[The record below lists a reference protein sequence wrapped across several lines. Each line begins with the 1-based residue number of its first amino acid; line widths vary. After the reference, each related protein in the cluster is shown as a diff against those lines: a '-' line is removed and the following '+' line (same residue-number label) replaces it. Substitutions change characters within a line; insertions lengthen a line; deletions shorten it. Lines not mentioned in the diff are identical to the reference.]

1 MLTGSVWR
9 ALWMIFSGDARVYA
23 AVWVSIWVAGVS
35 TVIASGVGL
44 PLGFLL
50 AMKRFR
56 GKGFVLTA
64 LNALLALPTVVVG
77 LFVYAFIR
85 RGSLLGPLDLL
96 FTPAAMVLGQ
106 VILALPIVVA
116 LSHVAVSTLDPGAH
130 EAAVTLGAS
139 PARVLFTT
147 AWEARFGLLAMV
159 AAAGGR
165 LIGEVGV
172 SMMLG
177 GNIAGYTRNLTTAIA
192 LETSKGE
199 FAFAVALGVIL
210 LAVALGANLLLQHLK
225 GRRAGVRRA
234 RRG

>member
-1 MLTGSVWR
+1 MLLKGLGGAFR
-9 ALWMIFSGDARVYA
+9 LILSGDAAVYSA
-23 AVWVSIWVAGVS
+23 AFVSLWVAGVS
-35 TVIASGVGL
+35 TAIASGVGL
-44 PLGFLL
+44 PLGFLI
-50 AMKRFR
+50 ATKRFR
-56 GKGFVLTA
+56 WKGFVLTV

-77 LFVYAFIR
+77 LFVYALIR
-85 RGSLLGPLDLL
+85 RGSILGPLDLL
-96 FTPAAMVLGQ
+96 FSPGAMILGQ

-116 LSHVAVSTLDPGAH
+116 LSHIAVSSLDPGAR

-139 PARVLFTT
+139 PARVLLTT

-199 FAFAVALGVIL
+199 FAFAIALGVIL
-210 LAVALGANLLLQHLK
+210 LAVALGANLLLQYLK
-225 GRRAGVRRA
+225 GRRG
-234 RRG
+234 G